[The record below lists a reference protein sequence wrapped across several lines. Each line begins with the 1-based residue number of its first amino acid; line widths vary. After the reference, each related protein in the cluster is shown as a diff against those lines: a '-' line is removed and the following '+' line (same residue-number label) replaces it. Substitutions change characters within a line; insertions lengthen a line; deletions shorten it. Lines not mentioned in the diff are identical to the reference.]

1 MTLYWTKG
9 AILNPNYNPITA
21 ARIVEEITE
30 SINTYLSA
38 IGDPVLDK
46 LGHRTSLMSGSF
58 RFVAVGQFVVH
69 NDREGFRTNMKESV
83 ALILSL
89 FGRADERKNIAGS
102 YLTMLNYQHVFDA
115 FAACEFE
122 LGAELARCMGGRQEI
137 ERDVDHPFDTR
148 FGYTLK
154 AVLSDDDVGIQKW
167 LPEFKKACSGN
178 MAGFLPYA
186 EILQAIVDHDAGVA
200 NERFDGLIEGHKRL
214 CKGKGVFALDI
225 DNELCVRG
233 IGLANLCRWR
243 GIPVEAR
250 PPLIPDALLYQG
262 E

>member
-1 MTLYWTKG
+1 M
-9 AILNPNYNPITA
+9 
-21 ARIVEEITE
+21 
-30 SINTYLSA
+30 
-38 IGDPVLDK
+38 
-46 LGHRTSLMSGSF
+46 MSRHY
-58 RFVAVGQFVVH
+58 RFVGVGQFVVQ
-69 NDREGFRTNMKESV
+69 NDCNGFRDNIRESV
-83 ALILSL
+83 LLHLSL
-89 FGRADERKNIAGS
+89 FRRADEGEDIAGS

-122 LGAELARCMGGRQEI
+122 LGVELARCMGGRQEI
-137 ERDVDHPFDTR
+137 EREVDHPFDTR

-154 AVLSDDDVGIQKW
+154 AFLSDDDEGIQKW
-167 LPEFKKACSGN
+167 LPEFKKSCSGN

-186 EILQAIVDHDAGVA
+186 EILQALVDRDASVA

-214 CKGKGVFALDI
+214 CKGRGVFPLDI
-225 DNELCVRG
+225 DNELCVQG

>member
-1 MTLYWTKG
+1 M
-9 AILNPNYNPITA
+9 
-21 ARIVEEITE
+21 
-30 SINTYLSA
+30 
-38 IGDPVLDK
+38 
-46 LGHRTSLMSGSF
+46 MSRHY
-58 RFVAVGQFVVH
+58 RFVGVGQFVVQ
-69 NDREGFRTNMKESV
+69 NDCNGFRDNIRESV
-83 ALILSL
+83 LLHLSL
-89 FGRADERKNIAGS
+89 FRRADEGEDIAGS

-122 LGAELARCMGGRQEI
+122 LGVELAGCMGGRQEI
-137 ERDVDHPFDTR
+137 EREVDHPFDTR

-154 AVLSDDDVGIQKW
+154 AFLSDDDEGIQKW
-167 LPEFKKACSGN
+167 LPEFKKSCSGN
-178 MAGFLPYA
+178 VAGFLPYA
-186 EILQAIVDHDAGVA
+186 EILQALVDRDASVA

-214 CKGKGVFALDI
+214 CKGRGVFPLDI
-225 DNELCVRG
+225 DNELCVQG